1 MYDLLFPGGKPV
13 KRMSKMANN
22 FNFKQ
27 VSYSNW
33 GEKCPIYKMMGHLAT
48 QCHKFRGM
56 NPAERMETVKKVPLC
71 TKCLR
76 HLNNQKCSSEYL
88 CYLCNKSHHTMLHIN
103 IQKREK
109 VNTCVTATQA
119 LLATARTRV
128 KSANGDFVS
137 LRALID
143 SG

>member
-1 MYDLLFPGGKPV
+1 MLGIFWSSVYVGLALSRRKNLV
-13 KRMSKMANN
+13 KRMSKVANN

-33 GEKCPIYKMMGHLAT
+33 GEKCPICKMMRHLAT

-56 NPAERMETVKKVPLC
+56 NPAERMKIAKKVQLC

-76 HLNNQKCSSEYL
+76 HSNNQKCSSEYL
-88 CYLCNKSHHTMLHIN
+88 CSLCNKSRHTMLHIN

-119 LLATARTRV
+119 CCS
-128 KSANGDFVS
+128 KPEFG
-137 LRALID
+137 
-143 SG
+143 

>member
-1 MYDLLFPGGKPV
+1 
-13 KRMSKMANN
+13 MSKVANN

-33 GEKCPIYKMMGHLAT
+33 GEKCPICKMMRHLAT

-56 NPAERMETVKKVPLC
+56 NPAERMKIAKKVQLC

-76 HLNNQKCSSEYL
+76 HSNNQKCSSEYL
-88 CYLCNKSHHTMLHIN
+88 CSLCNKSRHTMLHIN

-119 LLATARTRV
+119 CCS
-128 KSANGDFVS
+128 KPEFG
-137 LRALID
+137 
-143 SG
+143 